1 MMNRPKKPR
10 MAAGAVAAVSGFLQT
25 VTGALKKTL
34 DGIELDELEAEG
46 RIQSGLANTMY
57 GVMTMMA
64 GKIVYGFGQSL
75 LNAYELQK
83 SAEGKTRRPTW
94 KESEDYVC
102 EKENIPK
109 KDRQKVYLKGKQ
121 TENNVRLPGSS
132 VPQVTMEEEEILYE
146 VKNYNLK
153 YASSLIRNVVGQI
166 KRRVVNLPGFTQKIY
181 IDVRGQEYTQ
191 EQLERIALRILE
203 RAPEEVDIIIKF
215 IQ

>member
-10 MAAGAVAAVSGFLQT
+10 MAAGMQRMP
-25 VTGALKKTL
+25 L
-34 DGIELDELEAEG
+34 DGIELNELEAEG
-46 RIQSGLANTMY
+46 RIQSGLTNTLY
-57 GVMTMMA
+57 GVMTMMV
-64 GKIVYGFGQSL
+64 GKIVYGVGQSL
-75 LNAYELQK
+75 LNVYEVQK
-83 SAEGKTRRPTW
+83 SAEEKTRRPTW

-102 EKENIPK
+102 EEENIPEE
-109 KDRQKVYLKGKQ
+109 DRQKAFLEGKP
-121 TENNVRLPGSS
+121 TPNNVRLPGSS
-132 VPQVTMEEEEILYE
+132 VPEGAKDEEKILCE
-146 VKNYNLK
+146 SKNYNLK

>member
-25 VTGALKKTL
+25 VTGTLKKTL
-34 DGIELDELEAEG
+34 DGIELNDLEAEG
-46 RIQSGLANTMY
+46 RIQSGLTNTLY
-57 GVMTMMA
+57 GVMTVMA

-75 LNAYELQK
+75 LNVYEVQK

-109 KDRQKVYLKGKQ
+109 DDRQKVYLKGKQ

-132 VPQVTMEEEEILYE
+132 VPEVTMEEEILYE